1 MTSIK
6 EVSREKAHTDAS
18 DTVRVDF
25 PFSRRIPSDCGRLPA
40 RPLVLQRVTVML
52 SDCVSVAAGVCASRT
67 SAVNA

>member
-25 PFSRRIPSDCGRLPA
+25 PFSRRIASDCGRTRSATDAMLDHSRYAPA
-40 RPLVLQRVTVML
+40 R
-52 SDCVSVAAGVCASRT
+52 GAST
-67 SAVNA
+67 PW